1 MKYYLIAGEASGD
14 LHGAN
19 LIAALKEKDP
29 ISEFRAFGGD
39 KMQNQGAHIV
49 KHYKYLAFMGFWEVA
64 KNLRTILSY
73 ISFCKK
79 DILAFKPD
87 ALVLIDYPGFNM
99 RIAKWATAVGLS
111 LIHISEPTRR
121 S

>member
-1 MKYYLIAGEASGD
+1 MKYYFIAGEASGD

-49 KHYKYLAFMGFWEVA
+49 KHY
-64 KNLRTILSY
+64 
-73 ISFCKK
+73 
-79 DILAFKPD
+79 
-87 ALVLIDYPGFNM
+87 
-99 RIAKWATAVGLS
+99 
-111 LIHISEPTRR
+111 
-121 S
+121 